1 MEFKLV
7 EGQESKKDL
16 QEALEEKGFEV
27 KYIGQGDYVVSKN
40 YDDLE
45 GVEIE
50 DYHDGLGKRIDED
63 RYIDMFFDD
72 LNDVLDVGEDDFS
85 FDTHLVKVD
94 DDDIDVIDEIEIG
107 QRHYDSF
114 YKEYNY
120 ELDGYVRVT
129 AILTIEE

>member
-1 MEFKLV
+1 MKFKLV
-7 EGQESKKDL
+7 EGQEYKKDF

-50 DYHDGLGKRIDED
+50 DYRDGLGKIIDED
-63 RYIDMFFDD
+63 KYIDMFFDD
-72 LNDVLDVGEDDFS
+72 LNDVLDVDEDYFV
-85 FDTHLVKVD
+85 FDTRLVKVD
-94 DDDIDVIDEIEIG
+94 DDNIDVIDEIEVG

-114 YKEYNY
+114 YKEYDY
-120 ELDGYVRVT
+120 ELDGYVRVS
-129 AILTIEE
+129 AILTFEE

>member
-1 MEFKLV
+1 MNFKLV
-7 EGQESKKDL
+7 EGQESKKDF

-50 DYHDGLGKRIDED
+50 DYDDGYETMIDED
-63 RYIDMFFDD
+63 KYVDYFFDD
-72 LNDVLDVGEDDFS
+72 LNDVLDVGEDDFI

-94 DDDIDVIDEIEIG
+94 EDNIDVIDNVEVG

-114 YKEYNY
+114 YKEYDY